1 MATRPDNWEAVKA
14 LFEAALEKDSAHR
27 SSFLNERCRDA
38 SVRAEVERLLAEHDQ
53 DPSFLSTPAHRNIL
67 VDPPATPPKLSER
80 KVRGKRVLNI
90 GPYTVIGE
98 VGRGGM
104 GVVYKATDPSDGQ
117 IVAIKM
123 ILGFAALNQQGRMG
137 LVREAR
143 AAGSLNHP
151 NIAKVYDIG
160 QRKGQLYIVME
171 YLHGAPLDRVMRSRS
186 VLSIGQK
193 LHILIQL
200 CDALDHAHCNGV
212 IHRDVKPANVFIARD
227 GTVKVVDFG
236 LAVQN
241 NVSGH
246 VKFAG
251 TIPYMSP
258 EQLTNGPLDRRSDV
272 WSVGI
277 TMYELLSGQLPF
289 HGATR
294 SDLCHRI
301 LNARVP
307 VLDTSIP
314 LAGELSHVLD
324 WALAK
329 IQDARYPTAKVLATD
344 LRKLEHALEASLW
357 PTQEIIEE
365 PIVRTEP
372 QPERE
377 NPIPSQSEEGPAHHY
392 SGLDLGFRCNVAG
405 PVSIR
410 SGTFRMRQLR
420 QRLEEN
426 WEFLKWQIP
435 LTAFVL
441 FGEYFKVGW
450 LVLWHAAIFVALLW
464 LLWRPLIYI
473 LKGADAVLR
482 RPRCKGCRL
491 TMSLTSSWTRFV
503 TSNAEVVLGYQDC
516 IAALQERMW
525 QDAAKLLSIHGVEP
539 TAFRTNKLI
548 STPLRYHLQ
557 FYECG
562 ICSHHGA
569 RLTTDD
575 LLEDDWRPRV
585 QFTEAYCG
593 AVAKTPPLLARLRSV
608 PSRIADDIV
617 GSFRHSDPIRINM
630 RLIGGIVFLLLI
642 VAAALIQERRFQK
655 ARERYDALSPRLS
668 TYVIKARVAGL
679 KYYYGNGV
687 PRDMRIAAQY
697 FEAAAYGGDGFSA
710 NQLGEMYENAIGLPR
725 AYDKALAW
733 YGIASGEGSSDA
745 AMNLGRFYEN
755 GIEVDKD
762 LAEAEVWYS
771 IAAEQGNQNAKG
783 KLAHLRP
790 KQ

>member
-1 MATRPDNWEAVKA
+1 V
-14 LFEAALEKDSAHR
+14 
-27 SSFLNERCRDA
+27 
-38 SVRAEVERLLAEHDQ
+38 
-53 DPSFLSTPAHRNIL
+53 
-67 VDPPATPPKLSER
+67 
-80 KVRGKRVLNI
+80 NI
-90 GPYTVIGE
+90 GPYTVMGE

-104 GVVYKATDPSDGQ
+104 GVVYKARDRAGGQ
-117 IVAIKM
+117 MVAIKM

-160 QRKGQLYIVME
+160 QRKGQLYIVLE
-171 YLHGAPLDRVMRSRS
+171 YLHGAPLDRVIRSRS
-186 VLSIGQK
+186 VLPIGQK

-200 CDALDHAHCNGV
+200 CDALDHAHSNGI

-246 VKFAG
+246 AKFAG

-258 EQLTNGPLDRRSDV
+258 EQLTNGPLDRRSDI
-272 WSVGI
+272 WSVGV

-289 HGATR
+289 HGATL
-294 SDLCHRI
+294 SDLRHSI

-314 LAGELSHVLD
+314 LASELGHVLD
-324 WALAK
+324 WALTK
-329 IQDARYPTAKVLATD
+329 TQDARYPTAKVFATD
-344 LRKLEHALEASLW
+344 LRKLEHALQASLW
-357 PTQEIIEE
+357 PTQEMIEE

-377 NPIPSQSEEGPAHHY
+377 NPIPSQSEEGSAHHY
-392 SGLDLGFRCNVAG
+392 SRLDLGFRCNVAG

-410 SGTFRMRQLR
+410 LGTLRVRQLR
-420 QRLEEN
+420 QQLEEF
-426 WEFLKWQIP
+426 WEFLRWLIP
-435 LTAFVL
+435 LIVFLL
-441 FGEYFKVGW
+441 FSENLDSGR
-450 LVLWHAAIFVALLW
+450 LVLWQAGVFFALLW
-464 LLWRPLIYI
+464 LLWRPLIYV

-482 RPRCKGCRL
+482 HPRCKGCRL

-525 QDAAKLLSIHGVEP
+525 QDAAKLLTIHGAEP
-539 TAFRTNKLI
+539 TAILTNKLV
-548 STPLRYHLQ
+548 STPLRYHLE

-562 ICSHHGA
+562 MCSHHGA

-575 LLEDDWRPRV
+575 LLEDHWRPRV

-608 PSRIADDIV
+608 PSRTVDAIV

-630 RLIGGIVFLLLI
+630 RLIGGIVFLSLI
-642 VAAALIQERRFQK
+642 VAAVLIQGRRAEK
-655 ARERYDALSPRLS
+655 ARERYSESWKPSMVVA
-668 TYVIKARVAGL
+668 IKLRKAGL
-679 KYYYGNGV
+679 LYYYGNEV
-687 PRDMRIAAQY
+687 TMDRSVAARY
-697 FEAAAYGGDGFSA
+697 FAGAAYQGDSFSA
-710 NQLGEMYENAIGLPR
+710 NMLGQMYENADGLPKDFVKAASWYR
-725 AYDKALAW
+725 AAAR
-733 YGIASGEGSSDA
+733 EGSSDA

-762 LAEAEVWYS
+762 LTEAERWYTF
-771 IAAEQGNQNAKG
+771 AAQHGNQDAKG
-783 KLAHLRP
+783 KLAHLRS

>member
-1 MATRPDNWEAVKA
+1 M
-14 LFEAALEKDSAHR
+14 
-27 SSFLNERCRDA
+27 
-38 SVRAEVERLLAEHDQ
+38 
-53 DPSFLSTPAHRNIL
+53 
-67 VDPPATPPKLSER
+67 
-80 KVRGKRVLNI
+80 NI
-90 GPYTVIGE
+90 GPYTVMGE

-104 GVVYKATDPSDGQ
+104 GVVYKARDRAGGQ
-117 IVAIKM
+117 MVAIKM

-160 QRKGQLYIVME
+160 QRKGQLYIVLE
-171 YLHGAPLDRVMRSRS
+171 YLHGAPLDRVIRSRS
-186 VLSIGQK
+186 VLPIGQK

-200 CDALDHAHCNGV
+200 CDALDHAHSNGI

-246 VKFAG
+246 AKFAG

-258 EQLTNGPLDRRSDV
+258 EQLTNGPLDRRSDI
-272 WSVGI
+272 WSVGV

-289 HGATR
+289 HGATL
-294 SDLCHRI
+294 SDLRHSI

-314 LAGELSHVLD
+314 LASELGHVLD
-324 WALAK
+324 WALTK
-329 IQDARYPTAKVLATD
+329 TQDARYPTAKVFATD
-344 LRKLEHALEASLW
+344 LRKLEHALQASLW
-357 PTQEIIEE
+357 PTQEMIEE

-377 NPIPSQSEEGPAHHY
+377 NPIPSQSEEGSAHHY
-392 SGLDLGFRCNVAG
+392 SRLDLGFRCNVAG

-410 SGTFRMRQLR
+410 LGTLRVRQLR
-420 QRLEEN
+420 QQLEEF
-426 WEFLKWQIP
+426 WEFLRWLIP
-435 LTAFVL
+435 LIVFLL
-441 FGEYFKVGW
+441 FSENLDSGR
-450 LVLWHAAIFVALLW
+450 LVLWQAGVFFALLW
-464 LLWRPLIYI
+464 LLWRPLIYV

-482 RPRCKGCRL
+482 HPRCKGCRL

-525 QDAAKLLSIHGVEP
+525 QDAAKLLTIHGAEP
-539 TAFRTNKLI
+539 TAILTNKLV
-548 STPLRYHLQ
+548 STPLRYHLE

-562 ICSHHGA
+562 MCSHHGA

-575 LLEDDWRPRV
+575 LLEDHWRPRV

-608 PSRIADDIV
+608 PSRTVDAIV

-630 RLIGGIVFLLLI
+630 RLIGGIVFLSLI
-642 VAAALIQERRFQK
+642 VAAVLIQGRRAEK
-655 ARERYDALSPRLS
+655 ARERYSESWKPSMVVA
-668 TYVIKARVAGL
+668 IKLRKAGL
-679 KYYYGNGV
+679 LYYYGNEV
-687 PRDMRIAAQY
+687 TMDRSVAARY
-697 FEAAAYGGDGFSA
+697 FAGAAYQGDSFSA
-710 NQLGEMYENAIGLPR
+710 NMLGQMYENADGLPKDFVKAASWYR
-725 AYDKALAW
+725 AAAR
-733 YGIASGEGSSDA
+733 EGSSDA

-762 LAEAEVWYS
+762 LTEAERWYTF
-771 IAAEQGNQNAKG
+771 AAQHGNQDAKG
-783 KLAHLRP
+783 KLAHLRS

>member
-1 MATRPDNWEAVKA
+1 V
-14 LFEAALEKDSAHR
+14 H
-27 SSFLNERCRDA
+27 
-38 SVRAEVERLLAEHDQ
+38 
-53 DPSFLSTPAHRNIL
+53 
-67 VDPPATPPKLSER
+67 
-80 KVRGKRVLNI
+80 I
-90 GPYTVIGE
+90 GPYTVMGE

-104 GVVYKATDPSDGQ
+104 GVVYKATDPSGGQ

-160 QRKGQLYIVME
+160 QRKGRLYIVME
-171 YLHGAPLDRVMRSRS
+171 YLHGAPLDRVIRSRS

-212 IHRDVKPANVFIARD
+212 IHRDVKPANVFIARN

-246 VKFAG
+246 AKFAG

-258 EQLTNGPLDRRSDV
+258 EQLTIGELDRRSDL
-272 WSVGI
+272 WSAGV
-277 TMYELLSGQLPF
+277 TMYELLSGRLPF
-289 HGATR
+289 YGATASELR
-294 SDLCHRI
+294 QQI
-301 LNARVP
+301 LTGRVP
-307 VLDTSIP
+307 ALDAPIP
-314 LAGELSHVLD
+314 LAADLSHVLNL
-324 WALAK
+324 ALAK
-329 IQDARYPTAKVLATD
+329 KPGERYSTAKAFGTD
-344 LRKLEHALEASLW
+344 LRKIEHALQISSRV
-357 PTQEIIEE
+357 TQETIEA

-377 NPIPSQSEEGPAHHY
+377 NPIPSQSEEGSAHHY
-392 SGLDLGFRCNVAG
+392 SRLDLGFRCNVAG
-405 PVSIR
+405 PVLIR
-410 SGTFRMRQLR
+410 SGTFRVRQLR
-420 QRLEEN
+420 QRLEEI
-426 WEFLKWQIP
+426 WEFLKWLIP
-435 LTAFVL
+435 LTVL
-441 FGEYFKVGW
+441 VSFSAGGYLNVDW
-450 LVLWHAAIFVALLW
+450 LVLWRAAIFFALLC

-482 RPRCKGCRL
+482 NPRCKGCRL

-525 QDAAKLLSIHGVEP
+525 EDAAKLLSIHGAEP

-575 LLEDDWRPRV
+575 LIEDDWQSRV
-585 QFTEAYCG
+585 KFTEAYWG
-593 AVAKTPPLLARLRSV
+593 VVAKTPPLLTRLRSA
-608 PSRIADDIV
+608 PSRVANVLV
-617 GSFRHSDPIRINM
+617 GSLRQADPVRVNA
-630 RLIGGIVFLLLI
+630 RLIGGIVFMFLI
-642 VAAALIQERRFQK
+642 VAAILIQGRRAEK
-655 ARERYDALSPRLS
+655 VRERQNALSPSLS
-668 TYVIKARVAGL
+668 SDVISARIAAFR
-679 KYYYGNGV
+679 YYYGNGV
-687 PRDMRIAAQY
+687 PRDRQIAAHY
-697 FEAAAYGGDGFSA
+697 YWVAAQRGDGFSA
-710 NQLGEMYENAIGLPR
+710 NQLGEMYEKAIGLPQD
-725 AYDKALAW
+725 YPKAVAW
-733 YGIASGEGSSDA
+733 YRVGAQERSSDA
-745 AMNLGRFYEN
+745 AVNLGRVYEN
-755 GIEVDKD
+755 GIGVQKD
-762 LAEAEVWYS
+762 LKQAEYWYS
-771 IAAEQGNQNAKG
+771 LAANAGNQDAKD
-783 KLAHLRP
+783 KIAHLRS